1 MITERILVDLDPGKP
16 NRAAIDRSALLAEA
30 TGASIELF
38 VSDYQH
44 WLAGGPASTD
54 TRVSRSRESYLD
66 EMRAWADDLAVPLV
80 RRGLVVV
87 TTAAWQHPRYDAL
100 IRRAEETGA
109 DLIVR
114 VASQHSRI
122 ARLFLTAT
130 DWELIR
136 RAPQALWLV
145 QGEQP
150 VPKRGNILAA
160 VDPGHPD
167 QRKAEL
173 DEHVV
178 GAAVALQ
185 RVLGGDL
192 RLFNAYVP
200 PTAVTSVPIAA
211 GAGASAAPVPRVDED
226 LVDAVRDM
234 HASRL
239 RELAGRFDIDRA
251 HTQLAAGDA
260 AREIAEAVE
269 KEDIGIVVVG
279 ALSRN
284 WLQRWLVGS
293 TTESV
298 FNAVDC
304 DVFVVKL
311 EDNEEEEGGKD
322 A

>member
-1 MITERILVDLDPGKP
+1 MNIERILIDVDPAQQ
-16 NRAAIDRSALLAEA
+16 NRAAIERAALVAEA
-30 TGASIELF
+30 TGATVELF
-38 VSDYQH
+38 VCDYQH
-44 WLAGGPASTD
+44 WLAGGPGESE
-54 TRVSRSRESYLD
+54 TRVRRSRESYLQ
-66 EMRAWADDLAVPLV
+66 EMRDWAGELAAPLAQ
-80 RRGLVVV
+80 RGLNVV
-87 TTAAWQHPRYDAL
+87 THAAWQYPRYDAL

-109 DLIVR
+109 DLVVR
-114 VASQHSRI
+114 VASHPSRL

-150 VPKRGNILAA
+150 VPTRGNILAA
-160 VDPGHPD
+160 VDPGHPN

-173 DEHVV
+173 DTHVV
-178 GAAVALQ
+178 GAAVTLN
-185 RVLGGDL
+185 RILGGDL

-239 RELAGRFDIDRA
+239 RELARRFGIDGSR
-251 HTQLAAGDA
+251 TQLAVGDA
-260 AREIAEAVE
+260 AREIADTVG
-269 KEDIGIVVVG
+269 KEGIGIVVVG

-293 TTESV
+293 TTEAV